1 MSDLRLNQ
9 KVISRKQHPCG
20 GKSWTVV
27 RVGVE
32 YKFRC
37 DTCGRIV
44 AMLPEKA
51 DKFIKS
57 AARDQLDQRDQK
69 D

>member
-1 MSDLRLNQ
+1 MPDLRLDQ
-9 KVISRKQHPCG
+9 KLISRKQHPCG
-20 GKSWTVV
+20 GKSWTVA

-44 AMLPEKA
+44 SLPPGKV
-51 DKFIKS
+51 DKFVKAVVS
-57 AARDQLDQRDQK
+57 EGGDGK
-69 D
+69 